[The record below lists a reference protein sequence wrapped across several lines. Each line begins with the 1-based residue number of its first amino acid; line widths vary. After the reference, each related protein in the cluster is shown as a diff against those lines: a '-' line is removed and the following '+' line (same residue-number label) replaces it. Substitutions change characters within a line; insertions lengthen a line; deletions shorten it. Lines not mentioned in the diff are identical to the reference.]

1 MTEKKADTK
10 KPTPRAGAKKG
21 AAGSNGSAD
30 AGLVGAQ
37 RSGIA
42 PHGDM
47 PQHCEPRGISMI
59 ELVN

>member
-10 KPTPRAGAKKG
+10 KQTTRAGAKKG

-37 RSGIA
+37 RSG
-42 PHGDM
+42 M
-47 PQHCEPRGISMI
+47 PSDSAAAVM
-59 ELVN
+59 